1 MAVLYHSCD
10 LEPAV
15 RHQFCPVDN
24 WCHYKSNNPAAFE
37 HQAHHLDEILF
48 QELLPIFQ
56 NYTKTYIL
64 EKMLP
69 GYTTNINESFNHV
82 LWNIISKT
90 KFHGKKRQ
98 EIATILALI
107 TFQLGNKAITEV
119 MQRFELEVT
128 ENATEVFRQLDLNK
142 DYSWAYK
149 TRQMEALYK
158 TRMNEALEQRANV
171 DPGYGAGVFDQ
182 SDSITAD
189 ISFPQ
194 VSKMNETLNTLFFTK
209 KTRHLG

>member
-1 MAVLYHSCD
+1 
-10 LEPAV
+10 
-15 RHQFCPVDN
+15 
-24 WCHYKSNNPAAFE
+24 
-37 HQAHHLDEILF
+37 
-48 QELLPIFQ
+48 
-56 NYTKTYIL
+56 
-64 EKMLP
+64 
-69 GYTTNINESFNHV
+69 
-82 LWNIISKT
+82 
-90 KFHGKKRQ
+90 
-98 EIATILALI
+98 
-107 TFQLGNKAITEV
+107 

-158 TRMNEALEQRANV
+158 THMNEALEQRANV

-209 KTRHLG
+209 KNKIFRLVPRIILMNLQVLPKSFNRSGLHSFLHV